1 MAFFKHLLAV
11 VLVLVVVVAQATDDS
26 SSVMGGGQRSL
37 LGETKI
43 DCTSACQTRCGRN
56 WKNSMCNKLCN
67 MCCGKCNCV
76 PPGTGQDTRSQCP
89 CYANMVNSKN
99 GKPKCP

>member
-1 MAFFKHLLAV
+1 MPWVDIARGAHRNLQMYIRV
-11 VLVLVVVVAQATDDS
+11 YMQ
-26 SSVMGGGQRSL
+26 VMGGGQRSL

-76 PPGTGQDTRSQCP
+76 APGTGQDTRSQCP